1 MLSLS
6 TLEEMVEMF
15 HLILTR
21 CRHCGVIEG
30 CSTAFFRFTLH
41 ALSFSP
47 HDPAATI
54 STALMKRVL
63 QKHVLIPINSANAD
77 VNNDAAAPAAAAATT
92 PVGTAAS
99 ATSVTRR
106 SAGLPLIVDSVLSA
120 IYKSNSQT
128 HVRTLNPSEL
138 FTCMFAC
145 KDKL

>member
-1 MLSLS
+1 MFDQS
-6 TLEEMVEMF
+6 TLEEMVEVF

-41 ALSFSP
+41 TLSFGPNGPS
-47 HDPAATI
+47 TNI

-63 QKHVLIPINSANAD
+63 QKHVLQQPGASESG
-77 VNNDAAAPAAAAATT
+77 NDEGPAAAAATSTAAAAAPAAA
-92 PVGTAAS
+92 S
-99 ATSVTRR
+99 SVTRR

-128 HVRTLNPSEL
+128 HVRNKRWRG
-138 FTCMFAC
+138 FYNYIY
-145 KDKL
+145 